1 MIMLRQTTLL
11 LVMLII
17 VGLGI
22 ISQHA
27 MAQIDGAKVPLHL
40 SFQGVLIQ
48 PDGTVYADGRYAI
61 SVKLFPS
68 AVGGT
73 AVFEDLISTTIIGG
87 VFNLIIGEQ
96 EPLDNVDFTQQLWIE
111 IGLPGTS
118 QTAFEPRT
126 RLTTAPYAAVARQSV
141 VAGGLTPNATGAVRS
156 LNGAQGDVSIRATGG
171 LVITQDGNDVTID
184 ATAVKGIVT
193 VTTQDSVL
201 WVQNS
206 SGPTVVLGVKDSSIA
221 TRHLRSTGVAA
232 GTYGD
237 SLRIPRITVDRD
249 GRVSSISTVT
259 IAPTQTTNT
268 PIASGRYINATPNRQ
283 YTVTINTTTATPVAL
298 PALLPNARI
307 LITIDASDGATTYA
321 ISQRTLNGFTVS
333 FAGGLAPNTS
343 FSWMVINL

>member
-1 MIMLRQTTLL
+1 MTRVASISWA
-11 LVMLII
+11 VYLITM
-17 VGLGI
+17 VVVTGNRM
-22 ISQHA
+22 Q
-27 MAQIDGAKVPLHL
+27 AQVDGATVPLHL

-48 PDGTVYADGRYAI
+48 PDGTVYADGRYAV

-73 AVFEDLISTTIIGG
+73 AVFEDVISTTIVGG

-111 IGLPGTS
+111 IGLPGTT

-156 LNGAQGDVSIRATGG
+156 LNGAQGDVNIVAAGG
-171 LVITQDGNDVTID
+171 LVITQDGSDVTID
-184 ATAVKGIVT
+184 ATAVKSIAT

-201 WVQNS
+201 RVQNAT
-206 SGPTVVLGVKDSSIA
+206 GPTVVLGVRDSSIT
-221 TRHLRSTGVAA
+221 TRHLRSTGVTP
-232 GTYGD
+232 GVYGD

-249 GRVSSISTVT
+249 GRIASISTVQ
-259 IAPTQTTNT
+259 IGPTQTTT
-268 PIASGRYINATPNRQ
+268 MPIASGRYVNATPNRQ
-283 YTVTINTTTATPVAL
+283 YSVTINTTTATPVAL
-298 PALLPNARI
+298 PTLLPNARI
-307 LITIDASDGATTYA
+307 LITIDSSDGTTTYA

-333 FAGGLAPNTS
+333 FAGGIAPNTS